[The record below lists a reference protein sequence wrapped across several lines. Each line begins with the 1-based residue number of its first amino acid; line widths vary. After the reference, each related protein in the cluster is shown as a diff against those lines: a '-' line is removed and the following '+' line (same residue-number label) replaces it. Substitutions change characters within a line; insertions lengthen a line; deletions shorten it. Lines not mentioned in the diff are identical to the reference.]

1 MEYLRPEFIE
11 YLNSSGEIEIEGNSY
26 SRDHILREV
35 DPEFYEQVFLDWLD
49 SRTSERI
56 SKAKEI
62 LNLYDNRDRFAIL
75 KERYHN
81 ESVMPFVGA
90 GMSLPSDYPGWT
102 KFLYKLREET
112 RIDKLTLDKLISE
125 GKYEEAAQIL
135 SSGYPHGSFQ
145 EKIEITFGKRNNI
158 YGPIQKLPKMFP
170 NSSVVTTNF
179 DDILE
184 RCFDDQSTPFE
195 KTLAGIEAIELPN
208 YLGEN
213 KRMLVKLHGT
223 AERSHGRILTLDEYT
238 AHYKNGTTLES
249 VIEAISTKSL
259 LFIGCSLTVDRTV
272 QALASIAARKGH
284 ERCPKHYAF
293 VSLGENDDRLARR
306 DQLVAANIYP
316 IWYAANND
324 HSDCID
330 ALLTLLEQP

>member
-11 YLNSSGEIEIEGNSY
+11 NLNSAGEVEIEGNFY
-26 SRDHILREV
+26 SRDQILREV
-35 DPEFYEQVFLDWLD
+35 DPVFYEQVFLDWLEI
-49 SRTSERI
+49 RTAERI
-56 SKAKEI
+56 SIAREI

-102 KFLYKLREET
+102 TFLYKLREET
-112 RIDKLTLDKLISE
+112 RIDKPTLDQLISD

-145 EKIEITFGKRNNI
+145 EKIEITFGKRNTI

-170 NSSVVTTNF
+170 NSSIVTTNF
-179 DDILE
+179 DD
-184 RCFDDQSTPFE
+184 QSKPFE
-195 KTLAGIEAIELPN
+195 KTLAGIEAVELPN

-213 KRMLVKLHGT
+213 KRVLVKLHGS
-223 AERSHGRILTLDEYT
+223 AERSHGRILTLDEYN
-238 AHYKNGTTLES
+238 AHYQKGTSLES
-249 VIEAISTKSL
+249 VIDAISTKSL

-272 QALASIAARKGH
+272 QALASIVTRKGH
-284 ERCPKHYAF
+284 GHCPKHYAF